1 MKKILCFVLAVL
13 LLAGCSAGRE
23 AAPVTEETEAVEAAV
38 VTEPVTEATTEP
50 TTQPTEPPE
59 VHYTFTFAGD
69 CTFGSLPQ
77 HATAGYAFPMTV
89 GEDYDYPF
97 RNVLEYFQNDDFS
110 MVNLEGVLGN
120 QGRRSGK
127 RYDFRGDGA
136 YVNILTR
143 NSVEAVTLA
152 NNHARDYGQEGY
164 AETKSILEEAGVPYV
179 EANNSTLITLEAGLK
194 VGIYA
199 TVYNSI
205 DEEAMIAGIRALKEQ
220 GAELVIYAPHWGREN
235 SFDPNSEQIRLGRA
249 AIDAGADIVY
259 GAHPH
264 VLQPVEEYADGVIYY
279 SLGNFSFGGNM
290 YPKDYDTALIQQEV
304 IRSADGEVR
313 LGQRTVIPCNI
324 SSIEKRN
331 NFQPTP
337 YEVGSA
343 AYNRVI
349 SKLDG
354 SYDGPNLPVD

>member
-1 MKKILCFVLAVL
+1 MKKILPL
-13 LLAGCSAGRE
+13 LLAALLLTGCSSESVPTA
-23 AAPVTEETEAVEAAV
+23 ET
-38 VTEPVTEATTEP
+38 TEPVASVETEPTAEP

-59 VHYTFTFAGD
+59 VRYTFTFAGD
-69 CTFGSLPQ
+69 CTFGCLPQ
-77 HATAGYAFPMTV
+77 HVSAGYAFPMTV
-89 GEDYDYPF
+89 GEDYGYPF

-120 QGRRSGK
+120 EGRKMGK
-127 RYDFRGDGA
+127 RYNFRGDAA
-136 YVNILTR
+136 YVNILTE

-152 NNHARDYGQEGY
+152 NNHSLDYGKEGY
-164 AETKSILEEAGVPYV
+164 AATRAILEEAGVPYV
-179 EANNSTLITLEAGLK
+179 EANSSTLVTLEGGLV

-205 DEEAMIAGIRALKEQ
+205 DEDALITGIQALKEQ
-220 GAELVIYAPHWGREN
+220 GADLVIYAPHWGREN
-235 SFDPNSEQIRLGRA
+235 TFRPNAEQVRLGRA

-264 VLQPVEEYADGVIYY
+264 VLQPIEEYGDGVIYY

-290 YPKDYDTALIQQEV
+290 YPKDYDTAIIQQEV
-304 IRSADGEVR
+304 ILSADGTVT
-313 LGQRTVIPCNI
+313 LGQRTLVPCST
-324 SSIEKRN
+324 SSIDKRN

-337 YEVGSA
+337 YEPGSE
-343 AYNRVI
+343 AYDRVL

-354 SYDGPNLPVD
+354 SYDGPNLAVD

>member
-13 LLAGCSAGRE
+13 LLIGCSAKEE
-23 AAPVTEETEAVEAAV
+23 AVSAPEETAAVEAAV
-38 VTEPVTEATTEP
+38 VTEPATEVTTEP

-77 HATAGYAFPMTV
+77 HVTAGYAFPMTV
-89 GEDYDYPF
+89 GEDYGYPF
-97 RNVLEYFQNDDFS
+97 RNIAEYFLNDDFS
-110 MVNLEGVLGN
+110 IVNLEGVLGN
-120 QGRRSGK
+120 KGKHAGK
-127 RYDFRGDGA
+127 RYNFRGDA
-136 YVNILTR
+136 DYVNILTQ

-152 NNHARDYGQEGY
+152 NNHSLDYGQDGY
-164 AETKSILEEAGVPYV
+164 DETKSILDTAGVPYV
-179 EANNSTLITLEAGLK
+179 EANNSLLLTLEGGLK
-194 VGIYA
+194 VGIYG

-205 DEEAMIAGIRALKEQ
+205 DEEAMISGIRSLKEQ

-235 SFDPNSEQIRLGRA
+235 SFDPNSEQIRLGHA
-249 AIDAGADIVY
+249 AVDAGADIVY

-264 VLQPVEEYADGVIYY
+264 VLQPIEEYGNGVIYY

-304 IRSADGEVR
+304 IRTADGEVK
-313 LGQRTVIPCNI
+313 LGQRTIIPCNI
-324 SSIEKRN
+324 SSVENRN

-337 YEVGSA
+337 YEVGSD

-354 SYDGPNLPVD
+354 SYDGPNLAVD